1 MDWTALPAS
10 CNVAVMRKRG
20 EGKAALL
27 EAARSEFERHG
38 YGGTNTNMIARAAGY
53 APQTFYRHF
62 ADKRAAFIAVYEH
75 WAKEELALLAE
86 AASAE
91 EVADVLTGHHSRHRL
106 FRRSLRAMSVEDE
119 EVGAARSRARLQQV
133 ELLAG
138 RHEGFARLNVAEQL
152 ATVLT
157 FERLCD
163 AVADSEFVKCGV
175 DDASARAVII
185 SRIRTSFF

>member
-1 MDWTALPAS
+1 MPAS

-20 EGKAALL
+20 DGKAALL
-27 EAARSEFERHG
+27 EAARTEFERQG

-62 ADKRAAFIAVYEH
+62 ADKRAAFIAVYEQ

-86 AASAE
+86 TASAE
-91 EVADVLTGHHSRHRL
+91 EVADVLIGHHSRHRI

-119 EVGAARSRARLQQV
+119 EVGTVRSRARLQQAQ
-133 ELLAG
+133 LLAA
-138 RHEGFARLNVAEQL
+138 RHEGFARLCVAEQL
-152 ATVLT
+152 ATILT

-163 AVADSEFVKCGV
+163 ALADSEFARCGV
-175 DDASARAVII
+175 DDANAKAVII
-185 SRIRTSFF
+185 SRIEATFF